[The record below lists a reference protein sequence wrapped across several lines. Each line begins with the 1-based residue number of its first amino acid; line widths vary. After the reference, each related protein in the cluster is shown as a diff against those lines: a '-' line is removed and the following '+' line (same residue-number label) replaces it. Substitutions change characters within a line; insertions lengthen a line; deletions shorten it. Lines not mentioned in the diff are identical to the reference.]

1 MSMSIAQRPTIVDR
15 FLPKSL
21 VTDFALIIVGVALIA
36 GAAQLVIPMYPVPMT
51 GQTFAVLLVAMS
63 LGFGRATISVSA
75 YVALGAAGLP
85 IFTNQASGWS
95 FGPTLGYLVGFIAA
109 AAVVGWLAQLGWDKT
124 WLRVSAAFLAGSVII
139 YAFGLPWLTIFL
151 GAVGAPNDLVSVL
164 NAGLVPFIVGDL
176 VKAAAAAALL
186 PAAWAGIGA
195 LKK

>member
-63 LGFGRATISVSA
+63 LGFGRATISVGA
-75 YVALGAAGLP
+75 YVALGAGGLP
-85 IFTNQASGWS
+85 IFTNHASGWS

-139 YAFGLPWLTIFL
+139 YAFGLPWLAIFL